1 MNRHDPL
8 CRGVYQK
15 HTDPKNCVSC
25 DLIWAVREDDRQKFD
40 TNIGKLQAAYK
51 SGYTDG
57 LEEAALT
64 VEEYFKGHPSL
75 AKVHVYAVM
84 KYIRESE

>member
-1 MNRHDPL
+1 MHDPL

-15 HTDPKNCVSC
+15 YTDPKNCTSC

-40 TNIGKLQAAYK
+40 TNIGKLQSAYK
-51 SGYTDG
+51 RGYTDA

-64 VEEYFKGHPSL
+64 VEEYFKGVPSL
-75 AKVHVYAVM
+75 SKVHVNAIM
-84 KYIRESE
+84 KYILELK